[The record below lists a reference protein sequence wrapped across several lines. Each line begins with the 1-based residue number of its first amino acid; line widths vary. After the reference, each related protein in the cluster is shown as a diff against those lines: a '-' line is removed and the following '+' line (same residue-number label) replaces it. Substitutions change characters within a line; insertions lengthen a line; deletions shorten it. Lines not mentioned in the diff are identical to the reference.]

1 MPRRLTLLTSCLP
14 AFCHISWAE
23 ATAEGQIGGS
33 ASAMSAVLQ
42 LWGQQQ
48 NLMFAT
54 SNISFSFRSLKI
66 AIDLQNGIIKVH
78 WPVSCS
84 PTCVSCLVYVG
95 FIVCV
100 CLSSFPLLCV
110 SQQMIYQHTLTV
122 LTEAERKS
130 NGQRNAE
137 SSGPETPYASI
148 KVQST
153 WPHQ

>member
-1 MPRRLTLLTSCLP
+1 MPRRLTLLP

-33 ASAMSAVLQ
+33 ASTMSAVLQ

-54 SNISFSFRSLKI
+54 SNIFFSFRSLKI
-66 AIDLQNGIIKVH
+66 AIDLQNEIIKVH

-100 CLSSFPLLCV
+100 CLSSFPFCV

-130 NGQRNAE
+130 NRQRNAE
-137 SSGPETPYASI
+137 SSPPETPFASI

>member
-1 MPRRLTLLTSCLP
+1 MPRRLTLLP

-54 SNISFSFRSLKI
+54 SNILFSFRSLKI
-66 AIDLQNGIIKVH
+66 AIDLQNEIIKVH

-95 FIVCV
+95 LIVCLVFPFV
-100 CLSSFPLLCV
+100 CFSTDDLPTHTHCADRGWKKKQWTEKCWVKPTWDSLCLNKGTKHVASS
-110 SQQMIYQHTLTV
+110 II
-122 LTEAERKS
+122 
-130 NGQRNAE
+130 E
-137 SSGPETPYASI
+137 SSS
-148 KVQST
+148 
-153 WPHQ
+153 

>member
-1 MPRRLTLLTSCLP
+1 MPRRLTLLP

-33 ASAMSAVLQ
+33 ASTMSAVLQ

-54 SNISFSFRSLKI
+54 SNILFSFRSLKI
-66 AIDLQNGIIKVH
+66 AIDLQNEIIKVH

-100 CLSSFPLLCV
+100 CLSSFPFCV
-110 SQQMIYQHTLTV
+110 FLNRWFANTLTV

-137 SSGPETPYASI
+137 SSPPETPFASI

>member
-1 MPRRLTLLTSCLP
+1 MPRRLTLLP

-33 ASAMSAVLQ
+33 ASTMSAVLQ

-54 SNISFSFRSLKI
+54 SNILFSFRSLKI
-66 AIDLQNGIIKVH
+66 AIDLQNEIIKVH

-100 CLSSFPLLCV
+100 CLSSFPFCV
-110 SQQMIYQHTLTV
+110 SQQMIYQHALTV

-137 SSGPETPYASI
+137 SSPPEIPFASI